1 MTNDNSRHIKILL
14 DMAIS
19 PNGYIAREDGD
30 EDWLPSEGW
39 DEFLPIAKK
48 LNNIVM
54 GRETY
59 EQVTA
64 RYGDDNFDSVECDY
78 KIIITHDRDFK
89 APDNYKIVYSP
100 EEAIDFIESKNLDT
114 LFLIGGGKLNSEF
127 AKRGLIDEIQLTIN
141 PYIIGKGRPFLYPDD
156 FDLNLKFVECNQ
168 ISGGRVQ
175 IKYKVENYLLQQP

>member
-1 MTNDNSRHIKILL
+1 MKILL

-39 DEFLPIAKK
+39 NEFLVLAKE

-59 EQVTA
+59 DQVTS
-64 RYGDDNFDSVECDY
+64 RYEDYNFDNVECDY
-78 KIIITHDRDFK
+78 KLIVTKDSSFT
-89 APDNYKIVYSP
+89 APDGYVIVHSP
-100 EEAIDFIESKNLDT
+100 EEAVDYIKSSGLDK

-127 AKRGLIDEIQLTIN
+127 FKRRLISEIQLTVN
-141 PYIIGKGRPFLYPDD
+141 PYIIGKGRSFISPEEFEVS
-156 FDLNLKFVECNQ
+156 LKLVKAKEL
-168 ISGGRVQ
+168 SGGRVQ
-175 IKYKVENYLLQQP
+175 IKYSVI